1 MCVKT
6 ATLYE
11 STQKCPHFRRSKIP
25 CIQCNVDRV
34 QKISL
39 MLSATWHSSLEYL
52 TKLESCR
59 RALAFKAFEG
69 HCNFYITGR
78 CIQNHKNG
86 ADRPE
91 SKTVHKFSPC
101 GGTWGEVCCL
111 RLPCFKC
118 SSDPVIVTWQHNS
131 NTTASNTSIAV
142 STVKLKRSTMP
153 R

>member
-59 RALAFKAFEG
+59 RALAFKGVWRSLQFL
-69 HCNFYITGR
+69 HNWTM
-78 CIQNHKNG
+78 HTKPKNG
-86 ADRPE
+86 ANRPE